1 MDAGNGENARDL
13 DPQLVT
19 HLNLQPLAIDL
30 SSYFIFLQ
38 VSSYVERQKK
48 LDRVTEFMLSF
59 ILV

>member
-1 MDAGNGENARDL
+1 MDAGNGESARDL

-38 VSSYVERQKK
+38 VSSYVERQQ
-48 LDRVTEFMLSF
+48 T
-59 ILV
+59 